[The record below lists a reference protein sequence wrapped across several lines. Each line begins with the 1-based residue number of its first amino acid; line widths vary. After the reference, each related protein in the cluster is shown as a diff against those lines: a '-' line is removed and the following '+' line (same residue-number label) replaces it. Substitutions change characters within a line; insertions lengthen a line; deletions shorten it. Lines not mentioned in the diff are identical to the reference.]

1 RLGHDDV
8 EKRKQ
13 AIEEAV
19 QRDIEREQ
27 TYQQLGLMRTNP
39 NDRRLVD
46 AILNMDQDE
55 RAAFGE
61 AIVKLMQSDP
71 TFGEAPPKPAA
82 DSASAKPKP
91 KPEINIMPPIELPF
105 KPELITATLQE
116 IVTALQKALSQS
128 GRSKTEAAPPQIM
141 ENRLILNEFIVKIE
155 EELDKFLEKLREIFS
170 VRTSITFSELVEGMP
185 RLEAAK
191 TFILLLF
198 AAARRY
204 VMLLQADEFSDLV
217 ILGGELFGA
226 SDGQQAGG

>member
-1 RLGHDDV
+1 LRLDNGFAEQLMTAPWRILFDV
-8 EKRKQ
+8 TRLDRVKVWEVRLSEVLTEFAQVLRVQGYIDFNICGIAVHSAAIIHRIKSEKLLQ
-13 AIEEAV
+13 A
-19 QRDIEREQ
+19 
-27 TYQQLGLMRTNP
+27 
-39 NDRRLVD
+39 
-46 AILNMDQDE
+46 DQ
-55 RAAFGE
+55 
-61 AIVKLMQSDP
+61 
-71 TFGEAPPKPAA
+71 PP
-82 DSASAKPKP
+82 KPKP